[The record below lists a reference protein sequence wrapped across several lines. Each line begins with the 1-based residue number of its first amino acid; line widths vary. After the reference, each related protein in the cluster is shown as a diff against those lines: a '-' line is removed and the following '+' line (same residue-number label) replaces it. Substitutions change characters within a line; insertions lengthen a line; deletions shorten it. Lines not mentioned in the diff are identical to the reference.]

1 MRLPLLACALAT
13 ACGGSATE
21 WFPSDLDRDAV
32 IATAGEAAAAKACQ
46 AFEDYL
52 YAQYRDSLLVEAVCT
67 AIGIDQSADAATCA
81 DFVQGCIADPPASVM
96 SLISSL
102 VDATGCGGLDY
113 QPTGC
118 GQTLADLAT
127 CLDAAEAELKNLR
140 LRLECSAAGQPLPPD
155 ALTITTPAAC
165 ASLELAC
172 PTPG

>member
-52 YAQYRDSLLVEAVCT
+52 YDQYRDSLLVEAVCT

-81 DFVQGCIADPPASVM
+81 NQLDHLLTKRRRIGR
-96 SLISSL
+96 L
-102 VDATGCGGLDY
+102 GGRHL
-113 QPTGC
+113 G
-118 GQTLADLAT
+118 LL
-127 CLDAAEAELKNLR
+127 
-140 LRLECSAAGQPLPPD
+140 LE
-155 ALTITTPAAC
+155 
-165 ASLELAC
+165 
-172 PTPG
+172 